1 MTTLQNNIYPPF
13 YRKQVLTIKNMKIM
27 KKILFFAAVMG
38 VAFTSCMNEEF
49 IGDNSPTTSQ
59 GVDGAINFVSNAGKI
74 TRATSNTGTVVQM
87 LDGQFKVYGVKSGE
101 TAGSDLQKVFV
112 NYSVWDV
119 SSPYTTSNSSGWEYV
134 GANGAT
140 GLGTGNISLS
150 SDQTIKYWDHSAAD
164 YRFVA
169 GSPISAFTFGV
180 NSTTNAIETATV
192 TGLSGHIDPNTSGS
206 AITTY
211 PVYIADPLIIT
222 EPSYSIAYGKAPVQ
236 FTFRRQ
242 QSRVRVGIYET
253 IPGYKITA
261 IHFYTNGAS
270 TAETGTNI
278 ILTSGTSDYFVGG
291 SSAQVK
297 GTLTYAWTGEG
308 APKYTFAYSNVDD
321 SDNDKKL
328 KRAQNWYGGALTG
341 VKAVTSNHATVSE
354 FYGTD
359 DDMDAT
365 GYFTV
370 LPTQV
375 STAAPLLIKCDYTL
389 TSLTVAEGG
398 DGSGETINV
407 TGATAAIPAAFSKW
421 EPNTTYTYLFKI
433 SDNTNGK
440 TNKDKDA
447 VGLYPIT
454 FDAVATADA
463 NGIAQGYIT
472 TVSIPSI
479 TTYQA
484 ESVTDEGI
492 QYAKEKEIYFTVQN
506 NTDGGLYTLNT
517 TAGSVGC
524 VKVFYLGNFTTYP
537 STKPATEADLQV
549 TAPTTEVS
557 SSTPSGSTA
566 LSLPAAAWTNNG
578 QSVATTK
585 YGKFTPGAD
594 GYYAIQYLTTA
605 ATAGPPAVPAAY
617 TYKVIKVGV
626 EP

>member
-1 MTTLQNNIYPPF
+1 
-13 YRKQVLTIKNMKIM
+13 M
-27 KKILFFAAVMG
+27 KKYLFIATALAAL
-38 VAFTSCMNEEF
+38 ASCSNDEF
-49 IGDNSPTTSQ
+49 VGENTTPTTSNTY
-59 GVDGAINFVSNAGKI
+59 GAIQFTPDAGKI
-74 TRATSNTGTVVQM
+74 TRATANSGDTHVM
-87 LDGQFKVYGVKSGE
+87 LDNQFRVAGVKSGSS
-101 TAGSDLQKVFV
+101 AGSNMQTVFN
-112 NYSVWDV
+112 NYGVWWDNTKT
-119 SSPYTTSNSSGWEYV
+119 TTSNSHYWEYV
-134 GANGAT
+134 ETNSTAQAH
-140 GLGTGNISLS
+140 GTTDNPMALS
-150 SDQTIKYWDHSAAD
+150 NQTIKYWDHSAFD

-169 GSPISAFTFGV
+169 GSPYQHFNFTIDANNNITSA
-180 NSTTNAIETATV
+180 NV
-192 TGLSGHIDPNTSGS
+192 TGLSGHIDPNPSGS

-222 EPSYSIAYGKAPVQ
+222 EPSYSTAYGTAPVQ

-261 IHFYTNGAS
+261 IHFYTNGS
-270 TAETGTNI
+270 GTAETGTNI
-278 ILTSGTSDYFVGG
+278 ILTSGTADYFVGG

-297 GTLTYAWTGEG
+297 GTLTYTWTGEG
-308 APKYTFAYSNVDD
+308 APKYTFAYSDVDGTD
-321 SDNDKKL
+321 DAKKL
-328 KRAQNWYGGALTG
+328 KRAQNWYGGAITG
-341 VKAVTSNHATVSE
+341 VKAVTSNHTTVSE

-359 DDMDAT
+359 DDMDGS

-375 STAAPLLIKCDYTL
+375 STAAPILIKCDYTL
-389 TSLTVAEGG
+389 QSEV
-398 DGSGETINV
+398 DNSGETINV

-440 TNKDKDA
+440 TNKDEDA

-463 NGIAQGYIT
+463 NGTAQGYIT

-484 ESVTDEGI
+484 ESVTDKGI
-492 QYAKEKEIYFTVQN
+492 KYVPNKEIYFTVQD
-506 NTDGGLYTLNT
+506 NTNGELKTLNT
-517 TAGSVGC
+517 TANTVGC
-524 VKVFYLGNFTTYP
+524 VKVFWLGDFTTYP
-537 STKPATEADLQV
+537 STSPAPTEADLQV
-549 TAPTTEVS
+549 TEPTTAVS

-566 LSLPAAAWTNNG
+566 LSLPADAWTNNG

-585 YGKFTPGAD
+585 YGKFTPGAN
-594 GYYAIQYLTTA
+594 GYYAIQYVTA
-605 ATAGPPAVPAAY
+605 TSPAIAY

-626 EP
+626 ES